1 MTERFCIRRIRNQ
14 KGESG
19 KEESRNADIGRANS
33 NKCDGGNNSI
43 SEMRQEQSPE
53 EEEVSSQNTAYAWKM
68 ANKKER
74 GQVTE
79 EDEGG
84 DNNSSRVIKM
94 EDSLL
99 EEGEE
104 LRAIYSPMKGVY

>member
-1 MTERFCIRRIRNQ
+1 
-14 KGESG
+14 
-19 KEESRNADIGRANS
+19 
-33 NKCDGGNNSI
+33 
-43 SEMRQEQSPE
+43 
-53 EEEVSSQNTAYAWKM
+53 M